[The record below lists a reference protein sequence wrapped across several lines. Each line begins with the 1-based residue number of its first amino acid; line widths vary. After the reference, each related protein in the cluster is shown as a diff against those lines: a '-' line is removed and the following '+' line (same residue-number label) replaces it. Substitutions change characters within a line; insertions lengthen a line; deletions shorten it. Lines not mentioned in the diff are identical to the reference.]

1 MNKII
6 VLICMICINT
16 LSVQAQEHDH
26 AHKDADQ
33 HQEHGGHED
42 EAASI
47 KLDLNQIKQAGIQT
61 VVVEHQVE
69 KRVVTAPASVSFNGY
84 HVADITALV
93 DGVVDARHVRLGD
106 QVKKGKRLVTLSSSA
121 LAQSQADFLRA
132 EAAFRAAKLD
142 LQRLEA
148 LVKEKIVSQS
158 RFQQAQ
164 SSFLAAKANLAA
176 AKASLSSYGMRNSD
190 MDTLVNHETYGK
202 LVLRAPSAGTVTA
215 DDFRLGQHIAAGSR
229 LMQIVDESTVWVE
242 VKLPQSQVSGVRIGG
257 AARVT
262 GKNSPAYP
270 AKVIGIYHQLDQ
282 ATRTA
287 GVRLLVQNPDDALH
301 PGMFVSA
308 EIEIG
313 QGEREV
319 LLLPEQAVQRQGN
332 ERIVFVEE
340 EPGHFERRE
349 VTVGKASMGMLPI
362 LQGVAEGERV
372 VVKGAFVLAS
382 ELAKSGF
389 AVHNH

>member
-1 MNKII
+1 
-6 VLICMICINT
+6 
-16 LSVQAQEHDH
+16 
-26 AHKDADQ
+26 
-33 HQEHGGHED
+33 
-42 EAASI
+42 
-47 KLDLNQIKQAGIQT
+47 
-61 VVVEHQVE
+61 
-69 KRVVTAPASVSFNGY
+69 
-84 HVADITALV
+84 
-93 DGVVDARHVRLGD
+93 VRRKYKELTD
-106 QVKKGKRLVTLSSSA
+106 FL
-121 LAQSQADFLRA
+121 QSQADFLRA

-148 LVKEKIVSQS
+148 LGKEKIVSQS

-319 LLLPEQAVQRQGN
+319 LLLPEQAVQRQGS